1 MSEMGTY
8 LFRGKYSSEAFQV
21 MISSP
26 THRGNEAKD
35 FLEKSGGTVI
45 GVYYAISRCELV
57 GIVECTPRQVTAI
70 EMACMATNAF
80 VSIEVEAW
88 VSPDL
93 MFASMDDASKISGNY
108 NAPNRDEID
117 RMLLE

>member
-8 LFRGKYSSEAFQV
+8 LFRGKYSSEAFQG

-35 FLEKSGGTVI
+35 FLEKSGGTVV

-93 MFASMDDASKISGNY
+93 RVASMDDASKISGNL